1 MSLPLLEPDPV
12 ASLVHDH
19 GNINR
24 LLLELGQEMESLR
37 RLEPVD
43 FAPAPE
49 IEDAL
54 HALRDLLFLHFAQEE
69 EGLFPFVSEA
79 LPALAGQVQ
88 AMAEAHDGICGGL
101 SRMIHMLETKADPM
115 TMVGVF
121 DRFEHAYAEHA
132 RQETQLLEA
141 VDRDA
146 TPAQLAALAELVRG
160 L

>member
-1 MSLPLLEPDPV
+1 MSLPLLESDPV

-24 LLLELGQEMESLR
+24 LLLELGKEMEGLR
-37 RLEPVD
+37 RREPIN
-43 FAPAPE
+43 PE

-79 LPALAGQVQ
+79 LPALAEQVHS
-88 AMAEAHDGICGGL
+88 MAEAHDGICGGL
-101 SRMIHMLETKADPM
+101 SRLIHMLETQADPL

-146 TPAQLAALAELVRG
+146 TPAQRSALAELVRG